1 MDLKTY
7 LRAER
12 GRAARLAE
20 YLGLS
25 AVTVGEWAAQKKAV
39 DARWASLIEGWS
51 AGHVTRE
58 CLRPT
63 DWWVIWPELR
73 SRSQAPAGIAVANS
87 NQPARSQ
94 ALISQR
100 TAAPT
105 GVPIP

>member
-1 MDLKTY
+1 MDLKIY

-20 YLGLS
+20 YLGVS

-73 SRSQAPAGIAVANS
+73 SRSPAPSGFDFTDLARGLGRAAASRSESGAV
-87 NQPARSQ
+87 
-94 ALISQR
+94 
-100 TAAPT
+100 
-105 GVPIP
+105 